1 MSFEYFCPGCQRK
14 LRFSADEESPRV
26 RCPACNTLFEIPSQL
41 KSVSPETSAGWYV
54 RIPEGLTYG
63 PVTQEVLDGW
73 IAEGR
78 IDAHCDLRRE
88 GQEIWQAAAPAQFP
102 QPAKASNAALSPRSS
117 SLGSPLPISPV
128 TVPVSPRMSPSS
140 PSGNGFRASQ
150 NGPIIFVLGLLSWLS
165 CPVFGIAA
173 WILGNREL
181 ERGSNWPDRQGDLTL
196 VKAGRLLGMI
206 NVMLVLGG
214 LFVAASMF
222 ALFVVARN

>member
-14 LRFSADEESPRV
+14 LRVSADEESPRV
-26 RCPACNTLFEIPSQL
+26 RCPACNTLFEIPGQP
-41 KSVSPETSAGWYV
+41 KSVSPEAKAGWFV

-63 PVTQEVLDGW
+63 PVTEEVLGRW

-78 IDAHCDLRRE
+78 IDAQCDVRRE
-88 GQEIWQAAAPAQFP
+88 GQDIWQSAATAQFP
-102 QPAKASNAALSPRSS
+102 QPATVSNAVLSPRSS
-117 SLGSPLPISPV
+117 SFSSPSPIPPIM
-128 TVPVSPRMSPSS
+128 VPVSQRTSPS
-140 PSGNGFRASQ
+140 PRSGDGFHACQ

-165 CPVFGIAA
+165 CPLFGIAA

-181 ERGSNWPDRQGDLTL
+181 ERGSSFPDRQGDMTL

-222 ALFVVARN
+222 ALFVVARI